1 MRYLLAAAVIL
12 ASARA
17 EAQRSDWEVRISE
30 RVELAPGVQGSIPIS
45 IAVDRGRTVSKDAAV
60 IVDLAPP
67 QGLMVKRR
75 RLGRGDAVDPE
86 ADAPRFAVPVRAEA
100 IGEHVVRVRVRFW
113 VCQAKTCRPIDVRR
127 TATVAIVAPTPPPE
141 PVPPPAPAP

>member
-1 MRYLLAAAVIL
+1 LRYLLVAAVIL
-12 ASARA
+12 ASAPA
-17 EAQRSDWEVRISE
+17 EAQRSDWEVRVAE
-30 RVELAPGVQGSIPIS
+30 RIELAPGGQGNLPIS

-67 QGLMVKRR
+67 QGVVVKRR

-86 ADAPRFAVPVRAEA
+86 ADAPRFAVPVRAEVV
-100 IGEHVVRVRVRFW
+100 GEHVVRVRVRFW

-127 TATVAIVAPTPPPE
+127 TATIAIVPPVE
-141 PVPPPAPAP
+141 PGPPPAPAP